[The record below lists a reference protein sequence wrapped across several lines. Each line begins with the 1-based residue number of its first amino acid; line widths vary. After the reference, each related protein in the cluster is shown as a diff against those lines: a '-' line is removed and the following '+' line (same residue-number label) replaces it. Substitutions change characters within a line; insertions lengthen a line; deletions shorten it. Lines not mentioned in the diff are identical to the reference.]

1 MVEQDT
7 SIHQNTAI
15 QNRQDI
21 VEAAVD
27 ITLHENNTQTN
38 NETDIFSNL
47 SQQSIAGLNTC
58 FDTMKRLIDN
68 PCENDNE
75 DKIKL
80 YKQLMLWVGVLT
92 HNVDKLRIAI
102 DDYGADASICMSN
115 GVSQILSMFIV
126 QNTQ

>member
-1 MVEQDT
+1 MVEQDI

-21 VEAAVD
+21 VEAADV
-27 ITLHENNTQTN
+27 TLHENNTQTN

-102 DDYGADASICMSN
+102 DDYGADASIPMSN
-115 GVSQILSMFIV
+115 GVRQILSMFIV

>member
-1 MVEQDT
+1 MVEQDI

-21 VEAAVD
+21 VEAAD

-102 DDYGADASICMSN
+102 DDYGADASIPMSN
-115 GVSQILSMFIV
+115 GVRQILSMFIV

>member
-1 MVEQDT
+1 MVEQDI

-21 VEAAVD
+21 VEAVD
-27 ITLHENNTQTN
+27 ITLHENNSQTN

-47 SQQSIAGLNTC
+47 SQQSITGLNTC
-58 FDTMKRLIDN
+58 FDTMKSLIDN

-102 DDYGADASICMSN
+102 DDYGADASIRMSN
-115 GVSQILSMFIV
+115 GVKQILSMFIV

>member
-1 MVEQDT
+1 MVEQDI
-7 SIHQNTAI
+7 SIHQDTTI

-21 VEAAVD
+21 VEAAD

-102 DDYGADASICMSN
+102 DDYGADASIRMSN
-115 GVSQILSMFIV
+115 GVRQILSMFIV